1 MLIDSCLDG
10 QISNEEGT
18 ELLRLAS
25 RCLHYEPRER
35 PNVRSLVL
43 ALVSLQK
50 DVEVNIY
57 LIIHV
62 QYALKHVPVP
72 SFVSLRFC
80 CQNSSSCHLENIF

>member
-1 MLIDSCLDG
+1 MLIDSCLEG
-10 QISNEEGT
+10 QFSNEEGA

-57 LIIHV
+57 LIINL
-62 QYALKHVPVP
+62 QYPLKHGHVPLFA
-72 SFVSLRFC
+72 SLLFGVSP
-80 CQNSSSCHLENIF
+80 